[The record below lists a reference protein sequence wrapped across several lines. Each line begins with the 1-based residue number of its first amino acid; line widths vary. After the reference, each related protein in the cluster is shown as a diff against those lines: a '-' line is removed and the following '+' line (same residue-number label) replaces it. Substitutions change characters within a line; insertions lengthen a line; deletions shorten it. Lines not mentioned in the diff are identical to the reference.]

1 MADYH
6 THVCF
11 RIPVTAAEVA
21 LIGEVQQVSA
31 DLCDGDV
38 DYAGLSPA
46 FLAAFPHEEG
56 EDPVSGLLALFPDKD
71 YPWIDG
77 DFVTTPDPDKPGQFL
92 LTYGSSEAD
101 PDLIAR
107 IIQRTCPSAL
117 PFRFG
122 WAGTCTRSRPDAFT
136 GGWLE
141 VRADKIV
148 ALTGPDDYGTPL
160 QHVVAI
166 RDPEEGLLFWN
177 DEIGWGPLSLAKIFI
192 ANDPANEGI
201 RLIHEETVWLE
212 LPRLDRP
219 GPSL

>member
-38 DYAGLSPA
+38 DFAGLSPA
-46 FLAAFPHEEG
+46 LLAAFPHEEG
-56 EDPVSGLLALFPDKD
+56 EDPVSGLLALFPDKS

-77 DFVTTPDPDKPGQFL
+77 DFVVSPDPDKPGQFF

-107 IIQRTCPSAL
+107 IIQRACPSAL

-148 ALTGPDDYGTPL
+148 ALTGPNDQSPVPHYVLAG
-160 QHVVAI
+160 
-166 RDPEEGLLFWN
+166 RDVGEGLLFWSN
-177 DEIGWGPLSLAKIFI
+177 VDGWGCLATATVFTKDE
-192 ANDPANEGI
+192 ADAT
-201 RLIHEETVWLE
+201 RLWAHEESFWIE
-212 LPRLDRP
+212 LPPFER
-219 GPSL
+219 